1 MFTYN
6 YQLRVR
12 YSDTDQM
19 GYVYY
24 AHYGNFFE
32 QARAEAVR
40 SLGIVY
46 KDIESAGIIIPVT
59 RMNIKFINP
68 AFYDELLTVKTII
81 PEIPHRDLLFKYEVY
96 NEKGKLIN
104 KAETHMVFADVR
116 TKQLVSA
123 PLLLL
128 DKLKPFFETHIE
140 EQFDRINPNHIIE
153 PILPTHIWKYKK
165 AG

>member
-6 YQLRVR
+6 HQLRVR

-24 AHYGNFFE
+24 ANYGNFFE

-40 SLGIVY
+40 SLGIAY
-46 KDIESAGIIIPVT
+46 KDIEAAGIIIPVT

-68 AFYDELLTVKTII
+68 AFYDEVLTVKTSI

-96 NEKGKLIN
+96 NQKGKLIN
-104 KAETHMVFADVR
+104 KAETHMVFANVQ

-128 DKLKPFFETHIE
+128 DKLKPFFETPIE

-153 PILPTHIWKYKK
+153 PVLPVHIWKYKK